1 MDNPQLLFTVA
12 DRSYFALLKK
22 EIHALAINMGFG
34 SEKAGKVDIVV
45 AELVSNLVKHANG
58 GHLLVKQIKD
68 FRQGEGI
75 ELVSMDNGRGIPD
88 LKRMM
93 QDGVSTKN
101 TLGHGLGSIQ
111 RLSDKCEIYTQ
122 KDWGTIILSRLFKD
136 DNASPART
144 TEKVEI
150 SSLVIPKPGE
160 QLCGDGVY
168 YKLTKEKLKLFVGD
182 GLGHGPE
189 AAKAVGE
196 AIQVFKNSQEDSP
209 VDIIRQVHHSVRKT
223 RGLVASVAVF
233 NFKEKK
239 WRICGVGNVAIK
251 VHSFVNAKNYVS
263 HNGIIGHNI
272 PNTMKDQ
279 EVPYEP
285 HQTLIFCSDGIK
297 TRWELF
303 KYPGILKNDLSV
315 LTAALYKDH
324 TRNTDDASV
333 VAVKIN
339 L

>member
-1 MDNPQLLFTVA
+1 MDNEQLLFTVA

-22 EIHALAINMGFG
+22 DIHALAIKMGFN
-34 SEKAGKVDIVV
+34 SERAGKVDIVV

-68 FRQGEGI
+68 NLGGEGI
-75 ELVSMDNGRGIPD
+75 ELVSMDNGGGIHD
-88 LKRMM
+88 LKRML
-93 QDGVSTKN
+93 QDGISTTN

-122 KDWGTIILSRLFKD
+122 KDWGTVILSRLYKD
-136 DNASPART
+136 AVINPIKPAS
-144 TEKVEI
+144 KVEI
-150 SSLVIPKPGE
+150 STVVIPKPGE
-160 QLCGDGVY
+160 EVCGDGVY
-168 YKLTKEKLKLFVGD
+168 YKLTKDKLKLFVGD
-182 GLGHGPE
+182 GLGHGPN
-189 AAKAVGE
+189 AAKAIND
-196 AIQVFKNSQEDSP
+196 ASHVFKNSVEDSP
-209 VDIIRQVHHSVRKT
+209 VDVIREIHQSVRKT
-223 RGLVASVAVF
+223 RGLVASVAIF
-233 NFKEKK
+233 NFKEKV
-239 WRICGVGNVAIK
+239 WRICGVGNIAVK
-251 VHSFVNAKNYVS
+251 VQSFLNSKNYVS

-279 EVPYEP
+279 LVPYEP
-285 HQTLIFCSDGIK
+285 NQTLLFCSDGIK
-297 TRWELF
+297 TRWELY

>member
-22 EIHALAINMGFG
+22 EVHALAVDMGFN
-34 SEKAGKVDIVV
+34 SERAGRVDIVV

-68 FRQGEGI
+68 KHWGVGI
-75 ELVSMDNGRGIPD
+75 EIVSMDNGSGIAD

-111 RLSDKCEIYTQ
+111 RLSDQSEIYTQ
-122 KDWGTIILSRLFKD
+122 KDWGTVILSRLFKD
-136 DNASPART
+136 S
-144 TEKVEI
+144 TEGLAKTPGVAEI

-160 QLCGDGVY
+160 TVCGDGVY
-168 YKLTKEKLKLFVGD
+168 YKLTKEKLKLFIGD

-189 AAKAVGE
+189 AAKAVNE
-196 AIQVFKNSQEDSP
+196 AIHVFKHSIEERP
-209 VDIIRQVHHSVRKT
+209 VDIIRQLHQSVRKT
-223 RGLVASVAVF
+223 RGLVASVAIF

-239 WRICGVGNVAIK
+239 WNICGVGNIAVK
-251 VHSFVNAKNYVS
+251 VNSFANAKNYVS

-279 EVPYEP
+279 EIPYEP
-285 HQTLIFCSDGIK
+285 NQTLILCSDGIK

>member
-12 DRSYFALLKK
+12 DRSYFAILKK
-22 EIHALAINMGFG
+22 EVHALAIKMGF
-34 SEKAGKVDIVV
+34 SIEKAGKVDIVV

-58 GHLLVKQIKD
+58 GQLLVKQIKD
-68 FRQGEGI
+68 DQNGEGL
-75 ELVSMDNGRGIPD
+75 ELVSMDNGAGISD

-93 QDGVSTKN
+93 QDGISTKN
-101 TLGHGLGSIQ
+101 TLGQGLGAIQ

-122 KDWGTIILSRLFKD
+122 KDWGTIILSRLYKQPV
-136 DNASPART
+136 SEIRKPAGII
-144 TEKVEI
+144 EV
-150 SSLVIPKPGE
+150 SSVIIPKPGE
-160 QLCGDGVY
+160 TACGDGFY
-168 YKLTKEKLKLFVGD
+168 YKLTKDKLKVFLGD

-196 AIQVFKNSQEDSP
+196 AINVFKHSLDDSP
-209 VDIIRQVHHSVRKT
+209 VDIIRNLHQSVRKT
-223 RGLVASVAVF
+223 RGLVASVAIF

-239 WRICGVGNVAIK
+239 WRICGVGNIAVK
-251 VHSFVNAKNYVS
+251 LHSYMDAKNYVS

-279 EVPYEP
+279 EVAYESN
-285 HQTLIFCSDGIK
+285 QTLTLCSDGIK
-297 TRWELF
+297 TRWELY
-303 KYPGILKNDLSV
+303 KYPSILKNDLSV

>member
-22 EIHALAINMGFG
+22 EIHALAVDIGF
-34 SEKAGKVDIVV
+34 SAERAGKVDIVV

-58 GHLLVKQIKD
+58 GQLLVKQIKD
-68 FRQGEGI
+68 KHRGGGI
-75 ELVSMDNGRGIPD
+75 ELVSMDNGSGITD

-111 RLSDKCEIYTQ
+111 RLSDQCEIYTL
-122 KDWGTIILSRLFKD
+122 KDWGTVILSRVFKEPREGQ
-136 DNASPART
+136 AKTPGVA
-144 TEKVEI
+144 EI
-150 SSLVIPKPGE
+150 SSVVIPKPGE
-160 QLCGDGVY
+160 TICGDGVY

-182 GLGHGPE
+182 GLGHGPD
-189 AAKAVGE
+189 AAKAVNE
-196 AIQVFKNSQEDSP
+196 AINVFKNSVEEGP
-209 VDIIRQVHHSVRKT
+209 VDIIRQLHQSVRKT
-223 RGLVASVAVF
+223 RGLVASVAIF

-239 WRICGVGNVAIK
+239 WSICGVGNIAVK
-251 VHSFVNAKNYVS
+251 VNSFANTKNYVS

-285 HQTLIFCSDGIK
+285 NQTLILCSDGIK